1 MHRISIRK
9 RTQIRLI
16 MISKLS
22 EVVDMAKAK
31 KRRRIAVA
39 AAGDPDVLEAL
50 KNAESQGI
58 VEPIL
63 VGVKSKIEEICA
75 NIGLDCGKYEII
87 DIEDRFEASL
97 MASQLIRE
105 GRADILMKGMVST
118 GQLLKAVLDKEHGLR
133 RGGVLSHVAVFES
146 PYYHKLLGIT
156 DAAMN
161 VAPSFEDKISI
172 IKNAVEVFHQLGE
185 ANPKVAVVGAVETV
199 NQRMESTMHAATL
212 SMMNKRHQIK
222 GCIIDG
228 PLALD
233 NAVSKKAAE
242 VKDIDSEVAGDVD
255 IVVAP
260 DINGANFLYKA
271 LNFLGGASTAA
282 VIMGAKVPIVLTS
295 RADSEKSKFLS
306 ISLAAAIA

>member
-1 MHRISIRK
+1 
-9 RTQIRLI
+9 

-31 KRRRIAVA
+31 RKRRIAVA
-39 AAGDPDVLEAL
+39 AAGDIDVLQAL
-50 KNAESQGI
+50 KNAGEAGI

-63 VGVKSKIEEICA
+63 VGHKDIIEKLCEEI
-75 NIGLDCGKYEII
+75 DYDYSKYEII
-87 DIEDRFEASL
+87 NIADRYEASIQ
-97 MASQLIRE
+97 ASQLIRE

-118 GQLLKAVLDKEHGLR
+118 GQLLKAVLDREHGLR
-133 RGGVLSHVAVFES
+133 TGKVLSHVAIFES

-161 VAPSFEDKISI
+161 VSPTFEEKIDLI
-172 IKNAVEVFHQLGE
+172 NNAVKVFHLLGE
-185 ANPKVAVVGAVETV
+185 PNPRVAVVGAVETV
-199 NQRMESTMHAATL
+199 NMRMESTMHAATL
-212 SMMNKRHQIK
+212 SMMNKRHQIT

-233 NAVSKKAAE
+233 NAVSKKAAQ
-242 VKDIDSEVAGDVD
+242 VKGIESEVAGNAD

-271 LNFLGGASTAA
+271 LNFLGGAQSAA

-306 ISLAAAIA
+306 IALAAAIG

>member
-1 MHRISIRK
+1 
-9 RTQIRLI
+9 
-16 MISKLS
+16 MIQKLA
-22 EVVDMAKAK
+22 EVVEMAKAK
-31 KRRRIAVA
+31 RKRKIAVA
-39 AAGDPDVLEAL
+39 AAADYDVLEAL
-50 KNAESQGI
+50 KNAEKNGI

-63 VGVKSKIEEICA
+63 VGIKPKIEKICQEIDYD
-75 NIGLDCGKYEII
+75 ISKYEII
-87 DIEDRFEASL
+87 HVEDKFQASL
-97 MASQLIRE
+97 QAAQLIRE

-133 RGGVLSHVAVFES
+133 KGSILSHVAIFES

-161 VAPSFEDKISI
+161 VAPTFEDKISLI
-172 IKNAVEVFHQLGE
+172 NNAVELFHLLGE
-185 ANPKVAVVGAVETV
+185 PNPKVAVVGAVETV

-212 SMMNKRHQIK
+212 SMMNKRQQIT

-233 NAVSKKAAE
+233 NAVSKKAAQ
-242 VKDIDSEVAGDVD
+242 VKNIESDVAGNVD

-306 ISLAAAIA
+306 ISLAAAIG

>member
-1 MHRISIRK
+1 
-9 RTQIRLI
+9 

-22 EVVDMAKAK
+22 QIVEMAKAK
-31 KRRRIAVA
+31 KKRRIAVA
-39 AAGDPDVLEAL
+39 AAGDADVLEAL
-50 KNAESQGI
+50 KNADEQEI
-58 VEPIL
+58 VHPIL
-63 VGVKSKIEEICA
+63 VGRQKLIEDICK
-75 NIGLDCGKYEII
+75 NIGFDCSRYEII
-87 DIEDRFEASL
+87 NIEDRFEASL

-105 GRADILMKGMVST
+105 GRAEILMKGMVST

-133 RGGVLSHVAVFES
+133 KGGVLSHVAIFES

-161 VAPSFEDKISI
+161 VAPNFDEKIAI
-172 IKNAVEVFHQLGE
+172 IKNAVEVFHLLGE
-185 ANPKVAVVGAVETV
+185 PNPKVAVVGAVETV

-212 SMMNKRHQIK
+212 SMMNKRQQIT

-233 NAVSKKAAE
+233 NAVSKKSAAIKNIE
-242 VKDIDSEVAGDVD
+242 SDVAGNAD

-271 LNFLGGASTAA
+271 LNFLGGATTGA
-282 VIMGAKVPIVLTS
+282 VIMGATVPIVLTS
-295 RADSEKSKFLS
+295 RADSERSKFLS
-306 ISLAAAIA
+306 IALAAAIG

>member
-1 MHRISIRK
+1 
-9 RTQIRLI
+9 

-22 EVVDMAKAK
+22 ELVKMAKAK
-31 KRRRIAVA
+31 KKRRIAVA
-39 AAGDPDVLEAL
+39 AAGDIDVLQAL
-50 KNAESQGI
+50 KNAESEGI
-58 VEPIL
+58 IEPIL
-63 VGVKSKIEEICA
+63 VGQKKVIEEICKK
-75 NIGLDCGKYEII
+75 IGYDCGKYDII
-87 DIEDRFEASL
+87 DIEDRFDASIQ
-97 MASQLIRE
+97 ASQLIRE
-105 GRADILMKGMVST
+105 GRAEILMKGLVST
-118 GQLLKAVLDKEHGLR
+118 GQLLKAVLDKDHGLR
-133 RGGVLSHVAVFES
+133 TGSVLSHVAVFES

-161 VAPSFEDKISI
+161 VAPSFDDKIHI
-172 IKNAVEVFHQLGE
+172 INNAVKVFHLLGE
-185 ANPKVAVVGAVETV
+185 PNPKVAVVGAVETV

-212 SMMNKRHQIK
+212 SMMNKRQQIK

-233 NAVSKKAAE
+233 NAISKKAAQ
-242 VKDIDSEVAGDVD
+242 VKNIESEVAGNVD

-306 ISLAAAIA
+306 ISLAAAIG

>member
-1 MHRISIRK
+1 
-9 RTQIRLI
+9 
-16 MISKLS
+16 MIQKLA
-22 EVVDMAKAK
+22 EVVEMAKAK
-31 KRRRIAVA
+31 RKRKIAVA
-39 AAGDPDVLEAL
+39 AAADYDVLEAL
-50 KNAESQGI
+50 KNADKNGI
-58 VEPIL
+58 VEPVL
-63 VGVKSKIEEICA
+63 VGIKPKIEKICQEIDYD
-75 NIGLDCGKYEII
+75 ISKYEII
-87 DIEDRFEASL
+87 HVEDKFQASL
-97 MASQLIRE
+97 QAAQLIRE

-133 RGGVLSHVAVFES
+133 KGSILSHVAIFES

-161 VAPSFEDKISI
+161 VAPTFEDKISLI
-172 IKNAVEVFHQLGE
+172 NNAVELFHLLGE
-185 ANPKVAVVGAVETV
+185 PNPKVAVVGAVETV

-212 SMMNKRHQIK
+212 SMMNKRQQII

-228 PLALD
+228 PLELD
-233 NAVSKKAAE
+233 NAVSKKAAQ
-242 VKDIDSEVAGDVD
+242 VKNIESDVAGNVD

-306 ISLAAAIA
+306 ISLAAAIG

>member
-1 MHRISIRK
+1 
-9 RTQIRLI
+9 
-16 MISKLS
+16 MIQKLA
-22 EVVDMAKAK
+22 EVVEMAKAK
-31 KRRRIAVA
+31 RKRKIAVA
-39 AAGDPDVLEAL
+39 AAADYDVLEAI
-50 KNAESQGI
+50 KNAGKNGI

-63 VGVKSKIEEICA
+63 VGIKPKIEKICQEIDYD
-75 NIGLDCGKYEII
+75 ISKYEII
-87 DIEDRFEASL
+87 HIEDKFQASL
-97 MASQLIRE
+97 QAAQLIRE

-133 RGGVLSHVAVFES
+133 KGSILSHVAVFES
-146 PYYHKLLGIT
+146 QYYHKLLGIT

-161 VAPSFEDKISI
+161 VAPTFEDKISI
-172 IKNAVEVFHQLGE
+172 INNAVEVFHLLGE
-185 ANPKVAVVGAVETV
+185 PNPKVAVVGAVETV

-212 SMMNKRHQIK
+212 SMMNKRQQIT

-233 NAVSKKAAE
+233 NAVSKKAAQ
-242 VKDIDSEVAGDVD
+242 VKNIESDVAGNVD

-306 ISLAAAIA
+306 ISLAAAIG